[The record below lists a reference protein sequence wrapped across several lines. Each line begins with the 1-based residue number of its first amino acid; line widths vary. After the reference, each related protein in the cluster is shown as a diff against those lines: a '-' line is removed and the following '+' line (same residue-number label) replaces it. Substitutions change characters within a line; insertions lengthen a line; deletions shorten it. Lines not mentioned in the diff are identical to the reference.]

1 MNMVK
6 AKGEL
11 KALGKRMV
19 KHWHCY
25 LFLLP
30 AIAFFIV
37 FSYIP
42 MYGITLA
49 FKDYR
54 ILDGIMGSP
63 WTGFKYFEQL
73 FSSVIFYDVLKNTLV
88 LSFLNLIFLMP
99 APVIF
104 ALMINEVPNGI
115 FKKSVQTISYLPH
128 FISWIIL
135 SGIILE
141 LLSPSRGAIN
151 YIINLF
157 GGEAVHFITE
167 ERYFR
172 SILIISGIWQSVGWS
187 SIVYLAAMAGISS
200 EQLEAS
206 VIDGASRMQKIRYI
220 VLPEIASVFSVML
233 ILQVGKVLNSNFEQ
247 IFNLYNPQ
255 VYGVADVIDTYVYR
269 MGLVKQEYSYTTAV
283 SLFKN
288 VIGFILIIITNQIS
302 KKLTDNEGGIW

>member
-1 MNMVK
+1 MSKNSFT
-6 AKGEL
+6 
-11 KALGKRMV
+11 ALGKRV
-19 KHWHCY
+19 AKHWHCY

-30 AIAFFIV
+30 AIVLFII
-37 FSYIP
+37 FYYIP
-42 MYGITLA
+42 MYGVTLA
-49 FKDYR
+49 FKDYQ
-54 ILDGIMGSP
+54 ILEGIMGSP
-63 WTGFKYFEQL
+63 WAGFKYFNQL
-73 FSSVIFYDVLKNTLV
+73 FNSVIFYDVLKNTLI
-88 LSFLNLIFLMP
+88 LSFLNLLILMP

-115 FKKSVQTISYLPH
+115 FKKSIQTISYLPH

-157 GGEAVHFITE
+157 GGESIHFITE
-167 ERYFR
+167 EKYFR
-172 SILIISGIWQSVGWS
+172 AILIISGMWQSIGWS
-187 SIVYLAAMAGISS
+187 SIIYLAAMAGVSS

-220 VLPEIASVFSVML
+220 ILPEIASVFSIML
-233 ILQVGKVLNSNFEQ
+233 ILEVGKVLNSNFEQ
-247 IFNLYNPQ
+247 IFNLYNAQ

-288 VIGFILIIITNQIS
+288 VIGFILIIITNKIS